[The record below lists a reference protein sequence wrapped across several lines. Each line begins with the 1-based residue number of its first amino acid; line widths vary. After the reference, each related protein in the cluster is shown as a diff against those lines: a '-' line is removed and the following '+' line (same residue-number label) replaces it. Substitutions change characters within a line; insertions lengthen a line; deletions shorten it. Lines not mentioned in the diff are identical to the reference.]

1 MDREQA
7 PESAPPAWWW
17 GGAVLGVVISAVL
30 AWQLHRV
37 AGAAFADAGLGALPW
52 LVLALGLVATA
63 LLAVGY
69 RRIAGVRAEMAHSLA
84 LRASALAETET
95 RFASAFEHVAV
106 GMTHIAL
113 DGQWLRVNA
122 TLCSMVGYPREELLG
137 KGFAGITHPDDL
149 PRDLA
154 AKTAM
159 SRGEIDQY
167 VAEKRYFHR
176 DGHAIWVRVVVSPVL
191 DAQHRPLYYVSVV
204 EDIGARRRAEAQA
217 RETQRDMQRW
227 LSVIEGAGHG
237 LWAWDAATGKV
248 DYSSTTK
255 QMIGFEDWELENSL
269 AQWLAMVHPDDLD
282 HARQSL
288 VAHLRGHTPLWKCEH
303 RVRYKLGAYRW
314 LLSCG
319 RVVERDAEGRAT
331 RVVGTNTDVTEQ
343 KEIARAAYEAQLRW
357 QFALES
363 ADHGVWDWDVTT
375 DVVFYS
381 SRWKSMLGYADDEV
395 GSGLTEWSE
404 RVHPDDIDAAMR
416 AVNAHLEGHTENY
429 THEHRLRHKDGS
441 WRWILDRGKTVER
454 DAAGRALRV
463 IGTHTDMTAHRQAAA
478 ALHVREQQL
487 STLVEAL
494 PDAVLLKDGGG
505 RWQLLNGAGQDA
517 FGLHGVDWAGRTDAE
532 LARMYPARRADFD
545 TFRDSDER
553 TWEAGTSVCVRREMP
568 YAGMGQR
575 HYDVTRVPLYG
586 RDGGRQGMVVI
597 GRDVTERL
605 VSERALRARD
615 MLLQDVFDAVRDVLL
630 VFDDR
635 GRVLHS
641 NAAAESVFGVA
652 VRAARIADIVAVA
665 PPAPRRWGPRLLARM
680 AHQRPV
686 LLEGTLDDAGNAAR
700 EVEIAGAAM
709 SADDAPRYLVVMRDV
724 TERNRI
730 ERERTRRGEEL
741 EALVAERTADL
752 VAAKENAERANQA
765 KSAFLANMSH
775 EIRTPMNAI
784 IGLSGQCLKTGL
796 DARQRDYVEKVN
808 GAAQSL
814 LGILND
820 VLDFSK
826 IEARHLELEHAP
838 FAPRTVLDDVAAMMS
853 YRAVQKGLDWLVEV
867 SDDVPEVLA
876 GDALRLRQIL
886 TNLIGNAIK
895 FTEHGQVEVRV
906 HAQACADEWVRL
918 RCDVVDTGIGIPAGT
933 IDVLFEPFRQADNT
947 TSRRFGGSGLGLAIS
962 KRLADAMGGHLSVRS
977 TVGQGSCFTFEAP
990 FARGHLAET
999 PSVAG
1004 DGVPAALAGMRILV
1018 VEDNALNQ
1026 QLAVELLEEAGV
1038 VVSVADD
1045 GEAALGCLE
1054 TGTFDLVL
1062 MDIQM
1067 PGMDGYT
1074 ATRRL
1079 RSMPGLAG
1087 LPVVAMTAHAL
1098 ADERERCLAAGMD
1111 DIIVK
1116 PVVPAL
1122 MYATIARY
1130 RGAAA
1135 TPPEAGDP
1143 PDALPNMADAPPIDR
1158 ATGLRYAGGKPAL
1171 FARLLQRFHETQ
1183 FDLMT
1188 RIEEASARG
1197 DEVEAYRL
1205 AHTLKSTAG
1214 TIGAGALS
1222 DAARTLEAAYEAADA
1237 DAVSAAFE
1245 VVKALFAAVLAHIE
1259 SGVEDAP
1266 PAD

>member
-441 WRWILDRGKTVER
+441 WRWILDRGKAVER

-553 TWEAGTSVCVRREMP
+553 TWEAGTSVCVRRDGAASLRCDP
-568 YAGMGQR
+568 GAALRPRRGASGHGGDRPRRDRAAGLGARPAGPR
-575 HYDVTRVPLYG
+575 HAAAGRVRRGARHRHLLRRGRAPVPLEAPAPAGRRDPAGGAAAPHRRPDRLAHGRGGRRADTPGLRRRRGPAGGARPRGGARDGAGGRAVVPRVPIL
-586 RDGGRQGMVVI
+586 
-597 GRDVTERL
+597 
-605 VSERALRARD
+605 
-615 MLLQDVFDAVRDVLL
+615 
-630 VFDDR
+630 
-635 GRVLHS
+635 
-641 NAAAESVFGVA
+641 AAES
-652 VRAARIADIVAVA
+652 AA
-665 PPAPRRWGPRLLARM
+665 
-680 AHQRPV
+680 
-686 LLEGTLDDAGNAAR
+686 
-700 EVEIAGAAM
+700 
-709 SADDAPRYLVVMRDV
+709 
-724 TERNRI
+724 
-730 ERERTRRGEEL
+730 
-741 EALVAERTADL
+741 
-752 VAAKENAERANQA
+752 
-765 KSAFLANMSH
+765 
-775 EIRTPMNAI
+775 
-784 IGLSGQCLKTGL
+784 
-796 DARQRDYVEKVN
+796 
-808 GAAQSL
+808 
-814 LGILND
+814 
-820 VLDFSK
+820 
-826 IEARHLELEHAP
+826 
-838 FAPRTVLDDVAAMMS
+838 
-853 YRAVQKGLDWLVEV
+853 
-867 SDDVPEVLA
+867 
-876 GDALRLRQIL
+876 
-886 TNLIGNAIK
+886 
-895 FTEHGQVEVRV
+895 
-906 HAQACADEWVRL
+906 
-918 RCDVVDTGIGIPAGT
+918 
-933 IDVLFEPFRQADNT
+933 
-947 TSRRFGGSGLGLAIS
+947 
-962 KRLADAMGGHLSVRS
+962 
-977 TVGQGSCFTFEAP
+977 
-990 FARGHLAET
+990 
-999 PSVAG
+999 
-1004 DGVPAALAGMRILV
+1004 
-1018 VEDNALNQ
+1018 
-1026 QLAVELLEEAGV
+1026 
-1038 VVSVADD
+1038 
-1045 GEAALGCLE
+1045 
-1054 TGTFDLVL
+1054 
-1062 MDIQM
+1062 
-1067 PGMDGYT
+1067 
-1074 ATRRL
+1074 
-1079 RSMPGLAG
+1079 
-1087 LPVVAMTAHAL
+1087 
-1098 ADERERCLAAGMD
+1098 
-1111 DIIVK
+1111 
-1116 PVVPAL
+1116 
-1122 MYATIARY
+1122 
-1130 RGAAA
+1130 
-1135 TPPEAGDP
+1135 
-1143 PDALPNMADAPPIDR
+1143 
-1158 ATGLRYAGGKPAL
+1158 
-1171 FARLLQRFHETQ
+1171 
-1183 FDLMT
+1183 
-1188 RIEEASARG
+1188 
-1197 DEVEAYRL
+1197 
-1205 AHTLKSTAG
+1205 
-1214 TIGAGALS
+1214 
-1222 DAARTLEAAYEAADA
+1222 
-1237 DAVSAAFE
+1237 
-1245 VVKALFAAVLAHIE
+1245 
-1259 SGVEDAP
+1259 
-1266 PAD
+1266 